1 MLKPPSYTRVQ
12 KPLLHPPTYIQ
23 YKDIR
28 FLITDT
34 PSTQTLSRYI
44 KEFER
49 WNVTDV
55 VRCCKATYSQTMLN
69 EHGIQVH
76 DWMFTDGDA
85 PPNNVIDSWLNLID
99 IRFKESKTKKEE
111 EENGR
116 GGGPC
121 IAAHC
126 VAGLGRAPLLVA
138 IALIE
143 EGMDPLDS
151 IEYVRRH
158 RRGAINQRQL
168 KYLES
173 YKRRKRRRRHNEVNF
188 YCCIS

>member
-1 MLKPPSYTRVQ
+1 MLKPPSYSKVQ
-12 KPLLHPPTYIQ
+12 KPLLHPPSYIQ
-23 YKDIR
+23 HKDIR

-34 PSTQTLSRYI
+34 PSSNTISRYI
-44 KEFER
+44 NEFKR

-55 VRCCKATYSQTMLN
+55 VRCCKATYSPTILN
-69 EHGIQVH
+69 EHGIKVH

-85 PPNNVIDSWLNLID
+85 PPNSVIDAWLNLVD
-99 IRFKESKTKKEE
+99 LLFKDTTIKEIKKKE
-111 EENGR
+111 
-116 GGGPC
+116 PC
-121 IAAHC
+121 IAVHC

-158 RRGAINQRQL
+158 RRGSINQRQL
-168 KYLES
+168 KYLET
-173 YKRRKRRRRHNEVNF
+173 YKRRRKRKQYRIKNELK
-188 YCCIS
+188 CCIL